1 MVIAPARHV
10 PTTTIASDE
19 THHGVPK
26 LVHADDA
33 VTHVTQSDH
42 QLGVFGQFLR
52 RKDQGVRPLAA
63 LLYPN
68 SGTHAKG
75 EVTLVDAGVSY
86 VIAGEQA
93 FIHAQPYSRL
103 QPRGHVH
110 LRPKAAACYHETI
123 APNPTAVPAKN
134 VRCTRDVLICASCV
148 ASVAWQE
155 WLPRKQL
162 ALRVCATVRRIPAL
176 KSNSPGRPRSA
187 RRP

>member
-10 PTTTIASDE
+10 PTTTIASDK

-52 RKDQGVRPLAA
+52 RKDHGVRPFAA

-110 LRPKAAACYHETI
+110 LRPTGSGVLSRNYC
-123 APNPTAVPAKN
+123 AK
-134 VRCTRDVLICASCV
+134 I
-148 ASVAWQE
+148 
-155 WLPRKQL
+155 PRP
-162 ALRVCATVRRIPAL
+162 C
-176 KSNSPGRPRSA
+176 RPRMCA
-187 RRP
+187 ALVMC